1 MAYSKQPGHWLPSL
15 TPLRPK
21 IRGVFQ
27 EFSECGPQT
36 GEAQK
41 ELWNKNYFHN
51 NTLTLF
57 AFLTVEICIK

>member
-1 MAYSKQPGHWLPSL
+1 MLRNQVKFYIKNEEGSPWPMAHSKQPGHWLPSL

-41 ELWNKNYFHN
+41 EL
-51 NTLTLF
+51 
-57 AFLTVEICIK
+57 